1 LREQRFRTRITE
13 LFGIRHPILCGGLM
27 WLADAHYAAAAVNA
41 GGMGFI
47 TAKTFPDP
55 GRFREELAK
64 ATELTGGKPVGV
76 NLYQAMRPEENV
88 ILDGHTDIA
97 LDAGVRH
104 FETAGMPPTDF
115 LPRLKE
121 AGSVVLHKVS
131 TVRHAASAARK
142 LDIDAVT
149 IVGAECG
156 GHPGLELVS
165 SLVQGVLGP
174 EQIEI
179 PVVIGGGI
187 GHGRQ
192 IAALLGMGADG
203 VLIGTRVLVAAEVWS
218 HAEVK
223 QQVVNAGAADSTL
236 VMASFRNTSR
246 VMNNETAREIQDL
259 EAAGETDFEKY
270 RPLVQGINQR
280 EAYTTGEWNT
290 AMLSMGQAAA
300 FADRVEPMEAIYD
313 RLIDQMIDAAGRL
326 DGLRTGADQAAAE

>member
-1 LREQRFRTRITE
+1 MREQRFRTRITD
-13 LFGIRHPILCGGLM
+13 LFDIRHPILCGGLM
-27 WLADAHYAAAAVNA
+27 WLADANYAAAAVNA

-55 GRFREELAK
+55 ERFRDELAK
-64 ATELTGGKPVGV
+64 AFDLTGGRPFGV
-76 NLYQAMRPEENV
+76 NLYQSMRPEENAV
-88 ILDGHTDIA
+88 LEGHLKIA

-104 FETAGMPPTDF
+104 YETAGLPPTDF

-179 PVVIGGGI
+179 PMVIGGDI

-192 IAALLGMGADG
+192 IAALLGMGAEG

-218 HAEVK
+218 LADVK
-223 QQVVNAGAADSTL
+223 QQVVNAGTADSTL
-236 VMASFRNTSR
+236 VMTSFRNTSR
-246 VMNNETAREIQDL
+246 IINNETARAIKAL
-259 EAAGETDFEKY
+259 EADGVTDFERYWPYVKGANA
-270 RPLVQGINQR
+270 RD
-280 EAYTTGEWNT
+280 AYETGDWNS
-290 AMLSMGQAAA
+290 AMISMGQAAA
-300 FADRVEPMEAIYD
+300 FADKVEPMEDILD
-313 RLIDQMIDAAGRL
+313 GLIDQASAALERLAAVRVGTGR
-326 DGLRTGADQAAAE
+326 AAAE